1 MANFSGGAQGAL
13 SGGASAAMM
22 TSNPA
27 LIAGGALIGGAA
39 GLFGGDGGG
48 DFRPEYI
55 PTRGYDLPSLAGT
68 TRLAELAGMS
78 LTAEPA
84 VFPEGYSGHRGENIP
99 DEFFRDLLPG
109 ETAFNPRD
117 FGIGKSLQSGRFV
130 TSPIDSPPISIDD
143 SFITS
148 PEVRGTTAFDDVDLN
163 YPDSPVNPPRITPPM
178 FPGEPVSR
186 FSTPLLDKLLSG
198 RTGLDENR
206 LEYLSQIGDL
216 AAGTSSVRG
225 VIPSAEGFA
234 KVIAPELEKFR
245 SEDISQLIQ
254 AEASDRQN
262 LNIARRDSIEAITNI
277 YGTEVAQRA
286 TDIASNN
293 ENFRVQVEK
302 VTRLRESKAQAETQ
316 LEGIRVGAETERQ
329 RLTTQIKIAEIDA
342 NLKKEEIQ
350 LQAAALFAEQTKGF
364 HTTGGGAA
372 GGGGGIDP
380 LTMAMA
386 MGSLRNTPRGNIN
399 LQEFDDL
406 ATSFITNSNT
416 TDTRP
421 GAFGEFNDT
430 GEHLGFPSR
439 DDYNG
444 FSFPP
449 QGP

>member
-1 MANFSGGAQGAL
+1 
-13 SGGASAAMM
+13 
-22 TSNPA
+22 
-27 LIAGGALIGGAA
+27 
-39 GLFGGDGGG
+39 
-48 DFRPEYI
+48 
-55 PTRGYDLPSLAGT
+55 
-68 TRLAELAGMS
+68 
-78 LTAEPA
+78 
-84 VFPEGYSGHRGENIP
+84 
-99 DEFFRDLLPG
+99 EFFRDLLPG

-350 LQAAALFAEQTKGF
+350 LQAAAMFAQQTSG
-364 HTTGGGAA
+364 TTVTGAGGGGA
-372 GGGGGIDP
+372 GGGGIDP